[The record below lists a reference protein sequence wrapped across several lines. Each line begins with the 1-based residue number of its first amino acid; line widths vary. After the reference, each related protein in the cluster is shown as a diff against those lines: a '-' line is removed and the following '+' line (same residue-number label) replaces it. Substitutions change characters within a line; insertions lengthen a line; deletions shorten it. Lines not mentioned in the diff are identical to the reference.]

1 MKFENSDYNKIWDS
15 HEGRLVMSS
24 ILAEEG
30 FVKPKYNFWQEKFRI
45 DPALT
50 PSNDKGEAT
59 FVSKMREAS
68 VAELMD
74 MRAPLGD
81 TRQGDKKGVA
91 FYTGSIPDFAPP
103 GYVEKATERYYKE
116 QMFAQFG
123 DAELIA
129 QFATNEL
136 QRMLDSANMTL
147 SYLGAKALS
156 TGDTIYDMGE
166 GIQSAIY
173 KSYIPEANFYKAG
186 AKVWSDPDAL
196 ILNYMANIEKDFR
209 DRTGYDGAL
218 IWELT
223 KSMFDAY
230 FLNNNQIKEWV
241 RYINVV
247 NNTPLPNNLVL
258 TRDMVINAIPSHPNN
273 ISTIVIVEEKEKDS
287 IKGAVNG
294 WKDGNAVL
302 RPAGY
307 AGFVRRATV
316 LDEEMLKKY
325 GNNVN
330 TYSFTPALNGLGVFL
345 NSVVVNG
352 NFKEWHTD
360 LFVKAIPTLDEF
372 LYHNIVDT
380 KTAND

>member
-1 MKFENSDYNKIWDS
+1 MKFENSDFSKIWDS
-15 HEGRLVMSS
+15 QEGRLVMSS

-30 FVKPKYNFWQEKFRI
+30 FVKPKYTFWQEKFRI
-45 DPALT
+45 DPAIT
-50 PSNDKGEAT
+50 PTNDRGESIFT
-59 FVSKMREAS
+59 SKMREAS
-68 VAELMD
+68 VADLMD

-81 TRQGDKKGVA
+81 TRQADKKGVA
-91 FYTGSIPDFAPP
+91 FYTGRIPDFAPA

-156 TGDTIYDMGE
+156 TGETVYDMGE

-196 ILNYMANIEKDFR
+196 ILNYMADIENDFR

-307 AGFVRRATV
+307 AGYVRRASI
-316 LDEEMLKKY
+316 LDEEMLRKY

-330 TYSFTPALNGLGVFL
+330 TYSFTPTLNGLGVFL

-380 KTAND
+380 KTANG

>member
-1 MKFENSDYNKIWDS
+1 MKFENSDFSKIWDS
-15 HEGRLVMSS
+15 QEGRLVTST

-30 FVKPKYNFWQEKFRI
+30 FVKPKYTFWTEDFRI
-45 DPALT
+45 DPAIT
-50 PSNDKGEAT
+50 PTNERGESIFT
-59 FVSKMREAS
+59 SKMREAS

-81 TRQGDKKGVA
+81 TRQADKKGVA
-91 FYTGSIPDFAPP
+91 FYTGRIPDFAPP

-116 QMFAQFG
+116 QMFSQFG

-156 TGDTIYDMGE
+156 TGETVYDMGE

-196 ILNYMANIEKDFR
+196 ILNYMADIEKDFR
-209 DRTGYDGAL
+209 DRTSYDGAL
-218 IWELT
+218 IWQLT

-307 AGFVRRATV
+307 AGYVRRASI
-316 LDEEMLKKY
+316 LDEEMFKRY
-325 GNNVN
+325 GNSVN
-330 TYSFTPALNGLGVFL
+330 SYNFTPALNGLGLFM
-345 NSVVVNG
+345 NSVVING